1 MNKDVEIR
9 RNTNVLFVL
18 NIVVLITMIFFRN
31 YYGKLGYTN
40 VIINSFLIID
50 ILILIIGII
59 YNVIFIKKPD
69 KYDNKKTFII
79 IMAIFFCYLLLNT
92 VGTILINKT
101 VRGAYTNMNS
111 KVSGYC
117 EEYICDRYE
126 TLALDGYE
134 VFVINNTYYDYDNKE
149 NKLEIRTKYNKN
161 EVVSV
166 VATVYSR
173 KQMFSETLIKEK
185 LKGYFYIFDTEIN
198 ESKIREAFEKRFGN
212 DVSDGNINYKVREV
226 YNKKGELEKLKT
238 IITLDLK
245 QD

>member
-1 MNKDVEIR
+1 MNKNLEIR

-50 ILILIIGII
+50 ILMLILGII
-59 YNVIFIKKPD
+59 YNVKFIKNAD
-69 KYDNKKTFII
+69 KYDNTKVFII
-79 IMAIFFCYLLLNT
+79 IMITFFCYLLLNT
-92 VGTILINKT
+92 VGTIAINKV
-101 VRGAYTNMNS
+101 VRGSYAKMASN
-111 KVSGYC
+111 VSGYC
-117 EEYICDRYE
+117 KEYVCDKYE
-126 TLALDGYE
+126 TLAMDGHE
-134 VFVINNTYYDYDNKE
+134 VFVIYNTYYDYDNKE
-149 NKLEIRTKYNKN
+149 NKLEIRTKYNKD

-173 KQMFSETLIKEK
+173 KQMFSETLIKEN
-185 LKGYFYIFDTEIN
+185 LKDYFYIFDTELV
-198 ESKIREAFEKRFGN
+198 ESKIREAFEKRFDG
-212 DVSDGNINYKVREV
+212 DVTDQNINYKVREI

-238 IITLDLK
+238 VITLELK

>member
-1 MNKDVEIR
+1 MNKNLEIR

-50 ILILIIGII
+50 ILMLILGII
-59 YNVIFIKKPD
+59 YNVKFIKNAD
-69 KYDNKKTFII
+69 KYDNTKVFII
-79 IMAIFFCYLLLNT
+79 IMITFFCYLLLNT
-92 VGTILINKT
+92 VGTIAINKV
-101 VRGAYTNMNS
+101 VRGSYAKMASN
-111 KVSGYC
+111 VSGYC
-117 EEYICDRYE
+117 KEYVCDKYE
-126 TLALDGYE
+126 TLAMDGHE
-134 VFVINNTYYDYDNKE
+134 VFVIYNTYYDYDNKE
-149 NKLEIRTKYNKN
+149 NKLEIRTKYNKD

-173 KQMFSETLIKEK
+173 KQMFSETLIKEN
-185 LKGYFYIFDTEIN
+185 LKDYFYIFDTELV
-198 ESKIREAFEKRFGN
+198 ESEIREAFEKRFDG
-212 DVSDGNINYKVREV
+212 DVTDQNINYKVREI

-238 IITLDLK
+238 VITLELK

>member
-1 MNKDVEIR
+1 MNKNLEIR

-40 VIINSFLIID
+40 VIINSFLAVD
-50 ILILIIGII
+50 ILILILGII
-59 YNVIFIKKPD
+59 YNVKFIKKPN
-69 KYDNKKTFII
+69 KYDNTKTFII

-92 VGTILINKT
+92 VGTIVINKV
-101 VRGAYTNMNS
+101 VRGSYTKMASN
-111 KVSGYC
+111 VSGYC
-117 EEYICDRYE
+117 EEYICDKYE
-126 TLALDGYE
+126 TLAGNGYE
-134 VFVINNTYYDYDNKE
+134 VFVIYNTYYDYDNKE
-149 NKLEIRTKYNKN
+149 NKLEIRTKYNKD

-185 LKGYFYIFDTEIN
+185 LKDYFYIFNTELV
-198 ESKIREAFEKRFGN
+198 ESKIREAFEKRFDGN
-212 DVSDGNINYKVREV
+212 VTDQNINYKVREV

-238 IITLDLK
+238 VITLELK